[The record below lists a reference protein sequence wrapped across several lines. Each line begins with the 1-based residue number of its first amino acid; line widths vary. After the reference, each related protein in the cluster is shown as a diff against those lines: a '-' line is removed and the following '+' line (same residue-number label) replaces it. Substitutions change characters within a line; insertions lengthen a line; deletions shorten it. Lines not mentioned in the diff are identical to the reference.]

1 MTRYRLV
8 PGVLSLTLA
17 AFIIGGTSPDSWGKR
32 GDRDDDDGGDDG
44 GLPLGAATIIIET
57 TDNDIELQAFI
68 DGSLAW
74 RNFEISSP
82 WGSKIFNMKTKSQLR
97 RQGMSELFFASSP
110 DHFAEDAP
118 SDAAQDTVDEF
129 LKKFPAGAYEFEA
142 KMIDGNEL
150 EGDAMLTHVI
160 PALPEIT
167 APVSDTDRTTRPSCS
182 APASVTVPPGAVNR
196 NALSSR
202 FARAWSMRSRSI
214 LACGMC
220 DSTSTNSSIPASS
233 ACPSKSSRASSR
245 IGRAC
250 SAAGRTTNAPASMRA
265 ISSSASIS
273 RPMRPA
279 DRAMICACSRRSSS
293 SNGRSTSRS
302 AAAATT
308 PRGLRRS

>member
-167 APVSDTDRTTRPSCS
+167 APVSDTDEPPIVDPDNLVIEWEPVTTTFSGKGSVTIIDYQVILDQVDPLRDMAWVDGKTRRALINLPGS
-182 APASVTVPPGAVNR
+182 ATRLTVPPEFLLAGATHDFEV
-196 NALSSR
+196 
-202 FARAWSMRSRSI
+202 
-214 LACGMC
+214 LAIEESGN
-220 DSTSTNSSIPASS
+220 ST
-233 ACPSKSSRASSR
+233 
-245 IGRAC
+245 
-250 SAAGRTTNAPASMRA
+250 
-265 ISSSASIS
+265 ISSGEFIT
-273 RPMRPA
+273 R
-279 DRAMICACSRRSSS
+279 D
-293 SNGRSTSRS
+293 
-302 AAAATT
+302 
-308 PRGLRRS
+308 